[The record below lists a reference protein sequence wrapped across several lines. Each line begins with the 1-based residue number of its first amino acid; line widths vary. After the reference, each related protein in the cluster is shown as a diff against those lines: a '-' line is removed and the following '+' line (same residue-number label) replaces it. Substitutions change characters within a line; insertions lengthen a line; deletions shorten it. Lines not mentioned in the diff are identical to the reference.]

1 MMLRLAVLCCFVCFS
16 RGISANEWEA
26 KHLGFSGIPI
36 QGNEELLKKMGFSK
50 LPSKKGILV
59 TVVNPGTATAEGGLL
74 PMAIV
79 TAVNKKPVANAD
91 DVSAVIE
98 PLSLGEDATITGYS
112 LRNNVWKSGTV
123 KTKVSDRASVLIASM
138 EKDVDKIE
146 GVATVRHKFLAKDQ
160 TKRLQ
165 YFVVLRPGEAPEL
178 RMEVLYIAE
187 DWLFLN
193 AITAAAS
200 GRKVTIPLK
209 PFGGE
214 SKVVPGFIVERHWAS
229 VTSEFADLTRD
240 INCTVR
246 FDGRTRYYD
255 HEQTLTEFW
264 INKDVLDFHRML
276 STAP

>member
-1 MMLRLAVLCCFVCFS
+1 MIPRLAILFFVACFS
-16 RGISANEWEA
+16 SVVDANEWEA

-36 QGNEELLKKMGFSK
+36 QGNEELLKKMGFAK

-79 TAVNKKPVANAD
+79 TAVNKKPVANAE

-138 EKDVDKIE
+138 EKDFDKIE
-146 GVATVRHKFLAKDQ
+146 NTTTIRHKFLPTDQ

-178 RMEVLYIAE
+178 RMEVLYIAK
-187 DWLFLN
+187 DWLFVN

-214 SKVVPGFIVERHWAS
+214 SKIEPGFIVERNWAS
-229 VTSEFADLTRD
+229 VTPEFAELTKNID
-240 INCTVR
+240 CTVR